1 LDLSQPIASLLSD
14 FNDGTASGPR
24 TRDNPRI
31 SGALF
36 RPQDLSFRKMAG
48 LDGRSTAVIVA
59 FSATATIFIHG
70 LIVIVSESLSHS
82 TYACKMDWRR
92 TAGRAEH

>member
-31 SGALF
+31 SGHCF
-36 RPQDLSFRKMAG
+36 GPKIYLSEKWQAWMAG
-48 LDGRSTAVIVA
+48 APPSLLRFQQRRQYSSTA
-59 FSATATIFIHG
+59 
-70 LIVIVSESLSHS
+70 
-82 TYACKMDWRR
+82 
-92 TAGRAEH
+92 